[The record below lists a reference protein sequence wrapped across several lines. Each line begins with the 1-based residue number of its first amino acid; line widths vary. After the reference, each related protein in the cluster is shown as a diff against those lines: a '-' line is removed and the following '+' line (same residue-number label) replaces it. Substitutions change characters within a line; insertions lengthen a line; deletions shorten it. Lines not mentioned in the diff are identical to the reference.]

1 MSYTELTVWTRGII
15 MDKEGRDIVNSI
27 SASARQEGKYAQ
39 AMENYV
45 DNPDRTN
52 CPTRKYCRVSDSV
65 LENELT
71 YENEHPN
78 IVVLVEG
85 TMVKGWDYM
94 RGMPPGGTLVINT
107 HYTPDYMIRFVPGAE
122 RLAQLVCVDAA
133 KLADHKWLYY
143 RLGQLGL
150 DRLSTEGAAER
161 NKDIAPDIA
170 APLIAAV
177 VKATGVVKRET
188 IQPMI
193 ANKKAFEMALNELHI
208 LPLNQW
214 PRRKDHMSTKG
225 TRIPDWLTVPFAGI
239 TPAPTQEKGQ
249 DLFPTGNWR
258 SIRPVYR
265 DKLPPCNNACGTNE
279 KIQGYLDLVKRGK
292 YLDAYALIKEDMPF
306 PSVTGRVCYHPCEQ
320 ACNRGQYDEAI
331 SIRAVERF
339 LGDLGQALPRDV
351 VKPGKPN
358 GKTVAVVGSGPAG
371 HSAAYQLARLGY
383 KVTILEKSPKAGG
396 LNRGGIPDW
405 VLPQHVLDREIERL
419 VELGVTIKTNV
430 EAGKDITWDDL
441 KKNYDACVLAV
452 GLTEPNSVRAEG
464 ENKDGV
470 IYGLPFL
477 RDIGM
482 GTSKVKLGS
491 RVAVIGGG
499 NTAIDCAREALRQG
513 AVEVTMITVESNP
526 QEMPCVPEDLH
537 DMVEEGVELLHGR
550 AMTAAIG
557 NGKVEALHLYPA
569 RFSGAIN
576 ASPITVNKEAPV
588 VRFAVDNVIIAI
600 GQRAAL
606 GWLPPEFKNERGT
619 IKIDRFGRLGDTNF
633 FAAGDVV
640 QLGSGQPLMVVNA
653 VGDGKRVAFNLDKA
667 LRGEPLQP
675 RKIPVD
681 VIMDL
686 NRMNMTYFPHF
697 PRVKQSMLNPTSRR
711 KTQEEVIQSFTE
723 EQAIEEASRCF
734 SCGTCNACDNCYLV
748 CPEPCIVRS
757 ARSNGLYKI
766 LVDYCKGCRVCIEEC
781 PTGCLEG
788 VPELDFDTGV
798 VRMDTAFAISP
809 GLHGRQAQ
817 ELVNLASRPAKE
829 I

>member
-1 MSYTELTVWTRGII
+1 
-15 MDKEGRDIVNSI
+15 
-27 SASARQEGKYAQ
+27 
-39 AMENYV
+39 
-45 DNPDRTN
+45 
-52 CPTRKYCRVSDSV
+52 
-65 LENELT
+65 
-71 YENEHPN
+71 
-78 IVVLVEG
+78 
-85 TMVKGWDYM
+85 
-94 RGMPPGGTLVINT
+94 
-107 HYTPDYMIRFVPGAE
+107 
-122 RLAQLVCVDAA
+122 
-133 KLADHKWLYY
+133 
-143 RLGQLGL
+143 
-150 DRLSTEGAAER
+150 
-161 NKDIAPDIA
+161 
-170 APLIAAV
+170 
-177 VKATGVVKRET
+177 
-188 IQPMI
+188 
-193 ANKKAFEMALNELHI
+193 
-208 LPLNQW
+208 
-214 PRRKDHMSTKG
+214 MSTKG
-225 TRIPDWLTVPFAGI
+225 TRIPEWLTVPFAGI

-258 SIRPVYR
+258 AIRPVYR

-306 PSVTGRVCYHPCEQ
+306 PSVTGRVCYHPCEE

-358 GKTVAVVGSGPAG
+358 GKKVAVVGSGPAG

-383 KVTILEKSPKAGG
+383 QVTILEKSPKAGG

-405 VLPQHVLDREIERL
+405 VLPQDVLDREIGRL
-419 VELGVTIKTNV
+419 IELGIAIKTNCEV
-430 EAGKDITWDDL
+430 GKDVSWNDL

-464 ENKDGV
+464 ENKAGV

-482 GTSKVKLGS
+482 GTSKVKLGP
-491 RVAVIGGG
+491 RVVVIGGG

-513 AVEVTMITVESNP
+513 AAEVTMITVEGNP
-526 QEMPCVPEDLH
+526 KEMPCVPEDLH
-537 DMVEEGVELLHGR
+537 DMLEEGVELMHGL
-550 AMTAAIG
+550 AMTAVLGDA
-557 NGKVEALHLYPA
+557 KVEALQLHPA
-569 RFSGAIN
+569 RFAGAIN
-576 ASPITVNKEAPV
+576 ASPINIDREAPAQ
-588 VRFAVDNVIIAI
+588 RFAADDVIIAV
-600 GQRAAL
+600 GQHASLA
-606 GWLPPEFKNERGT
+606 WLPAEFKSERGT
-619 IKIDRFGRLGDTNF
+619 IKIDKFGRLGDTNF
-633 FAAGDVV
+633 FAAGDIV
-640 QLGSGQPLMVVNA
+640 QLSSGQPLMVVNA

-675 RKIPVD
+675 RKITVD
-681 VIMDL
+681 VIVDL

-697 PRVKQSMLNPTSRR
+697 PRVKQDMLNPTTR
-711 KTQEEVIQSFTE
+711 KRTQDEVIQSYSE
-723 EQAIEEASRCF
+723 EQAVEEASRCF

-798 VRMDTAFAISP
+798 VRMDTAFAITP

-817 ELVNLASRPAKE
+817 ELVNMANRPAKQ

>member
-1 MSYTELTVWTRGII
+1 
-15 MDKEGRDIVNSI
+15 
-27 SASARQEGKYAQ
+27 
-39 AMENYV
+39 
-45 DNPDRTN
+45 
-52 CPTRKYCRVSDSV
+52 
-65 LENELT
+65 
-71 YENEHPN
+71 
-78 IVVLVEG
+78 
-85 TMVKGWDYM
+85 
-94 RGMPPGGTLVINT
+94 
-107 HYTPDYMIRFVPGAE
+107 
-122 RLAQLVCVDAA
+122 
-133 KLADHKWLYY
+133 
-143 RLGQLGL
+143 
-150 DRLSTEGAAER
+150 
-161 NKDIAPDIA
+161 
-170 APLIAAV
+170 
-177 VKATGVVKRET
+177 
-188 IQPMI
+188 
-193 ANKKAFEMALNELHI
+193 
-208 LPLNQW
+208 
-214 PRRKDHMSTKG
+214 MSTKG
-225 TRIPDWLTVPFAGI
+225 TRIPEWLTVPFAGI

-306 PSVTGRVCYHPCEQ
+306 PSVTGRVCYHPCET

-339 LGDLGQALPRDV
+339 LGDLGQALQRDV

-358 GKTVAVVGSGPAG
+358 GKKVAVVGSGPAG

-405 VLPQHVLDREIERL
+405 VLPQDVLDREIERL
-419 VELGVTIKTNV
+419 IELGIAIKTNTEV
-430 EAGKDITWDDL
+430 GKDVSWDSL
-441 KKNYDACVLAV
+441 KKDYDAVVLAV

-464 ENKDGV
+464 ENKQGV

-482 GTSKVKLGS
+482 GTSKVKLGA

-513 AVEVTMITVESNP
+513 AVEVTMITVEGNP
-526 QEMPCVPEDLH
+526 KEMPCVPEDLH
-537 DMVEEGVELLHGR
+537 DMLEEGVELIHGK
-550 AMTAAIG
+550 AVTAVLG
-557 NGKVEALHLYPA
+557 NGKVEALQLHPA
-569 RFSGAIN
+569 KFSGAIN
-576 ASPITVNKEAPV
+576 ASPITINKDVAAEK
-588 VRFAVDNVIIAI
+588 FAVDNVIIAV
-600 GQRAAL
+600 GQHSSLA
-606 GWLPPEFKNERGT
+606 WLPAEFKTERGS

-633 FAAGDVV
+633 FAAGDIV

-667 LRGEPLQP
+667 LRGEALEP
-675 RKIPVD
+675 RKIAID
-681 VIMDL
+681 VIVDL

-697 PRVKQSMLNPTSRR
+697 PRVKQDMLNPTSRK
-711 KTQEEVIQSFTE
+711 KTQDEVILAFTE
-723 EQAIEEASRCF
+723 EQAVEEAGRCF

-748 CPEPCIVRS
+748 CPEPCIARS
-757 ARSNGLYKI
+757 DRSNGLYKI

-788 VPELDFDTGV
+788 VPELDFDAGV
-798 VRMDTAFAISP
+798 VRMDTAFAITP

-817 ELVNLASRPAKE
+817 ELVNMASRPAKE
-829 I
+829 L

>member
-1 MSYTELTVWTRGII
+1 
-15 MDKEGRDIVNSI
+15 
-27 SASARQEGKYAQ
+27 
-39 AMENYV
+39 
-45 DNPDRTN
+45 
-52 CPTRKYCRVSDSV
+52 
-65 LENELT
+65 
-71 YENEHPN
+71 
-78 IVVLVEG
+78 
-85 TMVKGWDYM
+85 
-94 RGMPPGGTLVINT
+94 
-107 HYTPDYMIRFVPGAE
+107 
-122 RLAQLVCVDAA
+122 
-133 KLADHKWLYY
+133 
-143 RLGQLGL
+143 
-150 DRLSTEGAAER
+150 
-161 NKDIAPDIA
+161 
-170 APLIAAV
+170 
-177 VKATGVVKRET
+177 
-188 IQPMI
+188 
-193 ANKKAFEMALNELHI
+193 
-208 LPLNQW
+208 
-214 PRRKDHMSTKG
+214 MSTKG
-225 TRIPDWLTVPFAGI
+225 THIPEWLTVPFAGI

-258 SIRPVYR
+258 FIRPVYR

-292 YLDAYALIKEDMPF
+292 YMDAYALIKEDMPF

-339 LGDLGQALPRDV
+339 LGDLGQSLQHDV

-358 GKTVAVVGSGPAG
+358 GKSVAVVGSGPAG

-405 VLPQHVLDREIERL
+405 VLPQDVLDREIQRL
-419 VELGVTIKTNV
+419 LELGITIKTNCEV
-430 EAGKDITWDDL
+430 GKDISWDDL
-441 KKNYDACVLAV
+441 KKNYHACVLAV

-464 ENKDGV
+464 ENKVGV
-470 IYGLPFL
+470 LYGLPFL

-482 GTSKVKLGS
+482 GTSKVKLGP
-491 RVAVIGGG
+491 RVVVIGGG

-513 AVEVTMITVESNP
+513 AVEVTMITVEGDP

-537 DMVEEGVELLHGR
+537 DMLQEGVELIHGK
-550 AMTAAIG
+550 AMTAVLG
-557 NGKVEALHLYPA
+557 NGKVEALQLHPA
-569 RFSGAIN
+569 KFSGAIN
-576 ASPITVNKEAPV
+576 ASPITVNKEAAPE
-588 VRFAVDNVIIAI
+588 RFACDNVIIAV
-600 GQRAAL
+600 GQHASLA
-606 GWLPPEFKNERGT
+606 WLPAEFKNERGT

-633 FAAGDVV
+633 FAAGDIV

-653 VGDGKRVAFNLDKA
+653 VGDGKRVAFNLDKV
-667 LRGEPLQP
+667 LKGEELQP
-675 RKIPVD
+675 RKIAVD

-697 PRVKQSMLNPTSRR
+697 PRVKQAMLNPATRK
-711 KTQEEVIQSFTE
+711 KTQDEVIQSFTE
-723 EQAIEEASRCF
+723 EQAVEEASRCF

-748 CPEPCIVRS
+748 CPEPCIARP

-788 VPELDFDTGV
+788 VPELDFDAGV
-798 VRMDTAFAISP
+798 VRMDTAFAITQ

-817 ELVNLASRPAKE
+817 ELVNLSSRPAKE